1 MTGYIHNDIINRNE
15 RKGNEMRN
23 RLMLSTGLQKEINTS
38 ISPQWG
44 GVYIPDGLK
53 ALRFVNLDKFSGRVI
68 SDKTHIQFMVKK
80 RHDIERRSKKL
91 AKTDIKHVIN
101 MPPLLLPDTITG
113 GPNRPTRKQK
123 RKYKT
128 LCRRQVKLAQRA
140 LEQSLIDAEEII
152 KYS

>member
-1 MTGYIHNDIINRNE
+1 M
-15 RKGNEMRN
+15 RKRI
-23 RLMLSTGLQKEINTS
+23 MLNTRLQKKVNSS

-44 GVYIPDGLK
+44 GVFIDAGIRVLK
-53 ALRFVNLDKFSGRVI
+53 FINLDKFSGRVI
-68 SDKTHIQFMVKK
+68 SSDIRIQFMVKK
-80 RHDIERRSKKL
+80 RNDIERRNKKL

-123 RKYKT
+123 RKHKA
-128 LCRRQVKLAQRA
+128 LCRKQVKLAQRA